1 MSNKKKCVIVLEQVV
16 SPHSTHKVENAD
28 NQQVRMTSG
37 DDTYVIG
44 FYTDG
49 GIYVRKRSDVATE
62 QISINTHSTNQVI
75 IK

>member
-1 MSNKKKCVIVLEQVV
+1 MSDKKKTIVLEQVV
-16 SPHSTHKVENAD
+16 SPHGTNRIENAD
-28 NQQVRMTSG
+28 NHQVRMIAG
-37 DDTYVIG
+37 DETYVIG
-44 FYTDG
+44 FYSDG